1 MTFQNTTSLLFERN
15 QLMALQSVKATGIV
29 QGLVLEMTIRQEY
42 QNCTQDNLEASYT
55 FPMGWGASFMDLHVE
70 IAGKRLRGL
79 VIEKQAAIT
88 GYEKAIADG
97 DTPIMLEKNSE
108 GIYTAS
114 LGNLKPGEAATIEYR
129 YAQLLQVE
137 EGCARICLPTTIAP
151 RYGKEHFGGIQEH
164 QSTQADM
171 LVQYPLTLSLLLSGG
186 TEKCTIESP
195 SHHIDVTQNTSG
207 TIVELTRDGFLD
219 RDFILNLS
227 GLKNQSFYMVAPDK
241 HMGSQACT
249 VLTSFNPNIDNDKF
263 AQPVALKILVD
274 CSGSMNGDS
283 IESAKEALHQVLISL
298 NPDDQLSYSQFG
310 DTVEHAFEGLQ
321 PATPFNVAAASIFV
335 SNTQANMGGTQ
346 IEHALLSTFRLKE
359 NDAQADVLLITDGE
373 VWDTA
378 NIIKAAKQSGQRIFA
393 IGVGNAPAETLLQE
407 LAEATG
413 GACELVPPNGDIQ
426 MAITRMFHRLRQP
439 RARDIQIDWGHEE
452 KPEWVSGIST
462 AIFNLNTSHIFA
474 GFKTP
479 PQHPA
484 TLSFQLGNNPK
495 RYSVQASTLI
505 QSVSNIISRLGAAQR
520 LRNMSEE
527 NQTALALSYQL
538 VTQNTNY
545 LLTHIRPED
554 EKVGEL
560 PELQKVSQMLA
571 AGWGG
576 TGISKGIDRP
586 VVLFSRSR
594 PSTTNLFQSSP
605 RVFRSVTSSKIS
617 LKDAGEECDLLNDI
631 APPIKV
637 GHQKTQ
643 RPLTLDEI
651 ISIANKW
658 IQNPADIEKFI
669 KAIQAQL
676 IDANLTSLL
685 NQITPLLSNK
695 DAWTVIL
702 SWLLINSGTKGKWKL
717 KTRLVI
723 EAAANELPVGQLKTS
738 LTIVNLYLG
747 TFFEATL
754 PIEAKSAWSPINW
767 LRKLAE

>member
-1 MTFQNTTSLLFERN
+1 MTLQNTTSLLFERN
-15 QLMALQSVKATGIV
+15 QLVALQSVKATGMV

-55 FPMGWGASFMDLHVE
+55 FPMGWGASFMELHVE

-79 VIEKQAAIT
+79 VIEKQVAIT

-151 RYGKEHFGGIQEH
+151 RYGKEEFGGIQEH

-186 TEKCTIESP
+186 TEKCTIKSP

-227 GLKNQSFYMVAPDK
+227 GLKNQSFCMVAPDK
-241 HMGSQACT
+241 HMGSEACT
-249 VLTSFNPNIDNDKF
+249 VLASFNPNIDNGKF
-263 AQPVALKILVD
+263 AQPVVLKILVD

-283 IESAKEALHQVLISL
+283 IESAKEALHEVLINL
-298 NPDDQLSYSQFG
+298 NPDDQLSYSKFG
-310 DTVEHAFEGLQ
+310 DMVEHAFEGPQ

-335 SNTQANMGGTQ
+335 GNTQANMGGTQ

-359 NDAQADVLLITDGE
+359 KDAQADVLLITDGE

-413 GACELVPPNGDIQ
+413 GTCELVPPNGDIQ
-426 MAITRMFHRLRQP
+426 AAITRMFHRLRQP
-439 RARDIQIDWGHEE
+439 RVHDIQIDWGHEE

-479 PQHPA
+479 PQQPA
-484 TLSFQLGNNPK
+484 TLSFQLGSNPK

-505 QSVSNIISRLGAAQR
+505 QSNSNIISRLGGAQR
-520 LRNMSEE
+520 LRAMSEE

-538 VTQNTNY
+538 VTRNTNY

-554 EKVGEL
+554 EKVSEL
-560 PELQKVSQMLA
+560 PELQRITQMLA

-576 TGISKGIDRP
+576 TGTSKGMDRP
-586 VVLFSRSR
+586 AVLFSRSR
-594 PSTTNLFQSSP
+594 QSTTNALQSSP
-605 RVFRSVTSSKIS
+605 RVFRSVTSSKIR
-617 LKDAGEECDLLNDI
+617 LNDVGEECDLLNDV
-631 APPIKV
+631 ARPIKV

-643 RPLTLDEI
+643 GPLTFDEI

-658 IQNPADIEKFI
+658 IQKPGDIEKFI
-669 KAIQAQL
+669 KVIDAQL

-685 NQITPLLSNK
+685 NQLSPLLSNRNV
-695 DAWTVIL
+695 WTVIL
-702 SWLLINSGTKGKWKL
+702 SWLLIDSRTKEKWKP
-717 KTRLVI
+717 KTRLAI
-723 EAAANELPVGQLKTS
+723 EAMANELPVGQLKTS
-738 LTIVNLYLG
+738 LTVANLRLG
-747 TFFEATL
+747 TFFEAIL
-754 PIEAKSAWSPINW
+754 PIKTKSAWSSISW
-767 LRKLAE
+767 LRKLAD

>member
-1 MTFQNTTSLLFERN
+1 
-15 QLMALQSVKATGIV
+15 
-29 QGLVLEMTIRQEY
+29 
-42 QNCTQDNLEASYT
+42 
-55 FPMGWGASFMDLHVE
+55 
-70 IAGKRLRGL
+70 
-79 VIEKQAAIT
+79 
-88 GYEKAIADG
+88 
-97 DTPIMLEKNSE
+97 
-108 GIYTAS
+108 
-114 LGNLKPGEAATIEYR
+114 
-129 YAQLLQVE
+129 
-137 EGCARICLPTTIAP
+137 
-151 RYGKEHFGGIQEH
+151 
-164 QSTQADM
+164 
-171 LVQYPLTLSLLLSGG
+171 
-186 TEKCTIESP
+186 
-195 SHHIDVTQNTSG
+195 
-207 TIVELTRDGFLD
+207 
-219 RDFILNLS
+219 
-227 GLKNQSFYMVAPDK
+227 
-241 HMGSQACT
+241 
-249 VLTSFNPNIDNDKF
+249 
-263 AQPVALKILVD
+263 ALKILVD

-321 PATPFNVAAASIFV
+321 SATPFNVAAASIFV

-346 IEHALLSTFRLKE
+346 IEYALLSTFRLKE
-359 NDAQADVLLITDGE
+359 NDAQADILLITDGE
-373 VWDTA
+373 VWDTD

-426 MAITRMFHRLRQP
+426 TAITRMFHRLRQP

-479 PQHPA
+479 PQNPA
-484 TLSFQLGNNPK
+484 TLSFQLGSNPK

-505 QSVSNIISRLGAAQR
+505 QSDSNIISRLGAAQR
-520 LRNMSEE
+520 LRAMSEE

-538 VTQNTNY
+538 VTRNTNY

-554 EKVGEL
+554 EKVSEL
-560 PELQKVSQMLA
+560 PELQRVTQMLA

-576 TGISKGIDRP
+576 TGASKGIDRP
-586 VVLFSRSR
+586 AVLFSRGR
-594 PSTTNLFQSSP
+594 QSTTNALQSSP
-605 RVFRSVTSSKIS
+605 RVFRSATSSKIS
-617 LKDAGEECDLLNDI
+617 LKDAGEACDLLNDF

-658 IQNPADIEKFI
+658 IQNPTDIEKFI
-669 KAIQAQL
+669 KAIDAQL

-685 NQITPLLSNK
+685 KQLSPLLSDK

-702 SWLLINSGTKGKWKL
+702 SWLLIDSRTKGKWKP
-717 KTRLVI
+717 KTRLTI
-723 EAAANELPVGQLKTS
+723 EAMANELPMGQLKTS
-738 LTIVNLYLG
+738 LTIVNLCLG
-747 TFFEATL
+747 TLFETTL
-754 PIEAKSAWSPINW
+754 PIKAKSAWSPINW

>member
-1 MTFQNTTSLLFERN
+1 
-15 QLMALQSVKATGIV
+15 
-29 QGLVLEMTIRQEY
+29 
-42 QNCTQDNLEASYT
+42 
-55 FPMGWGASFMDLHVE
+55 
-70 IAGKRLRGL
+70 
-79 VIEKQAAIT
+79 
-88 GYEKAIADG
+88 
-97 DTPIMLEKNSE
+97 
-108 GIYTAS
+108 
-114 LGNLKPGEAATIEYR
+114 
-129 YAQLLQVE
+129 
-137 EGCARICLPTTIAP
+137 
-151 RYGKEHFGGIQEH
+151 
-164 QSTQADM
+164 
-171 LVQYPLTLSLLLSGG
+171 
-186 TEKCTIESP
+186 
-195 SHHIDVTQNTSG
+195 
-207 TIVELTRDGFLD
+207 
-219 RDFILNLS
+219 
-227 GLKNQSFYMVAPDK
+227 
-241 HMGSQACT
+241 
-249 VLTSFNPNIDNDKF
+249 
-263 AQPVALKILVD
+263 
-274 CSGSMNGDS
+274 
-283 IESAKEALHQVLISL
+283 
-298 NPDDQLSYSQFG
+298 
-310 DTVEHAFEGLQ
+310 
-321 PATPFNVAAASIFV
+321 
-335 SNTQANMGGTQ
+335 MGGTQ

-378 NIIKAAKQSGQRIFA
+378 NIIETAKESRQRIFA

-413 GACELVPPNGDIQ
+413 GACQLVPPNGDIQ
-426 MAITRMFHRLRQP
+426 TAITRMFHRLRQP

-462 AIFNLNTSHIFA
+462 AIFHLNTSHIFA

-479 PQHPA
+479 PQNPA
-484 TLSFQLGNNPK
+484 TLSFQLGSNPK
-495 RYSVQASTLI
+495 RYSVQASTLVE
-505 QSVSNIISRLGAAQR
+505 SDSNIVSRLGAAQR
-520 LRNMSEE
+520 LRAMSEE

-538 VTQNTNY
+538 VTRNTNY

-554 EKVGEL
+554 EKVSGL
-560 PELQKVSQMLA
+560 PELQKVTQMLA

-594 PSTTNLFQSSP
+594 TSTTNSSQSSP
-605 RVFRSVTSSKIS
+605 RVFRSVTSSEIR
-617 LKDAGEECDLLNDI
+617 LKDAGEECDLLNDF

-685 NQITPLLSNK
+685 NQITPLLSDK

-754 PIEAKSAWSPINW
+754 PIKTKSAWSPINW

>member
-1 MTFQNTTSLLFERN
+1 MTFQNTPSMLISRN
-15 QLMALQSVKATGIV
+15 QLMALQSVKAKGIV
-29 QGLVLEMTIRQEY
+29 QGLMLEMTIRQEY
-42 QNCTQDNLEASYT
+42 KNFTHDTLEASYT

-88 GYEKAIADG
+88 GYEKAIAEG

-108 GIYTAS
+108 GIYNAS

-129 YAQLLQVE
+129 YAQLIQVE

-151 RYGKEHFGGIQEH
+151 RYGKERFGGIQEH

-186 TEKCTIESP
+186 TEKSTIESP
-195 SHHIDVTQNTSG
+195 SHHIDVTQNTAG
-207 TIVELTRDGFLD
+207 TLVELNRDGFLD

-241 HMGSQACT
+241 HIGSESCT
-249 VLTSFNPNIDNDKF
+249 VLASFNPNIDENQI
-263 AQPVALKILVD
+263 AGPVALKILVD

-298 NPDDQLSYSQFG
+298 NPDDQLSYSRFG
-310 DTVEHAFEGLQ
+310 DTVEHAFEELQ

-346 IEHALLSTFRLKE
+346 IEHALLSTFRLGE
-359 NDAQADVLLITDGE
+359 RDAQADVLLITDGE

-378 NIIKAAKQSGQRIFA
+378 NIIETAKQSGQRIFA

-426 MAITRMFHRLRQP
+426 AAIARMFHRLRQP
-439 RARDIQIDWGHEE
+439 RAHEIQIDWGHEE
-452 KPEWVSGIST
+452 KPEWISGIGT
-462 AIFNLNTSHIFA
+462 AIFNLNTRHVFA
-474 GFKTP
+474 GFKSP
-479 PQHPA
+479 PQCPA
-484 TLSFQLGNNPK
+484 TLSFQLGSNPK
-495 RYSVQASTLI
+495 RYLVQASGLFH
-505 QSVSNIISRLGAAQR
+505 SDSNIVSRLGAAQR

-538 VTQNTNY
+538 VTRNTNY

-554 EKVGEL
+554 EKVSGL
-560 PELQKVSQMLA
+560 PELQKVAQMLA

-576 TGISKGIDRP
+576 AGNIKGMDSP
-586 VVLFSRSR
+586 AALFCRSR
-594 PSTTNLFQSSP
+594 TSTNAFQSPP
-605 RVFRSVTSSKIS
+605 RVFRSVTSTK
-617 LKDAGEECDLLNDI
+617 LRLEDAGEEGGLLNDF
-631 APPIKV
+631 APSAKV
-637 GHQKTQ
+637 RHQKTQ
-643 RPLTLDEI
+643 RPLALNEI
-651 ISIANKW
+651 IILANKW

-685 NQITPLLSNK
+685 NQLSPLLSDK
-695 DAWTVIL
+695 DVWTVIL
-702 SWLLINSGTKGKWKL
+702 SWLLIDSRTKDRWKP
-717 KTRLVI
+717 KTRLAI
-723 EAAANELPVGQLKTS
+723 EGMANELPKDQLKTS
-738 LTIVNLYLG
+738 LVIVNSHRG
-747 TFFEATL
+747 TLFIGPLSVEG
-754 PIEAKSAWSPINW
+754 KSAWNPINW
-767 LRKLAE
+767 LRKLAD

>member
-1 MTFQNTTSLLFERN
+1 MTFQNTTSQLFERN

-79 VIEKQAAIT
+79 VIEKQAAIA

-114 LGNLKPGEAATIEYR
+114 LGSLKPGEAATIEYR

-195 SHHIDVTQNTSG
+195 SHHIDVTHNTSG

-227 GLKNQSFYMVAPDK
+227 GLKNQSFCMVAPDK
-241 HMGSQACT
+241 HMGSEAYT
-249 VLTSFNPNIDNDKF
+249 VLASFNPNIDNGNF
-263 AQPVALKILVD
+263 EQPVALKMLVD

-283 IESAKEALHQVLISL
+283 IESTKKALHEVLIRL
-298 NPDDQLSYSQFG
+298 NPDDQLSYSKFG
-310 DTVEHAFEGLQ
+310 DVVEHAFEGPQ
-321 PATPFNVAAASIFV
+321 PATPFNVAAVSIFV

-359 NDAQADVLLITDGE
+359 KDARADVLLITDGE

-378 NIIKAAKQSGQRIFA
+378 NIIKAAKQSGHRIFA
-393 IGVGNAPAETLLQE
+393 IGVGNTPAETLLQE

-426 MAITRMFHRLRQP
+426 AAITRMFHRLRQP
-439 RARDIQIDWGHEE
+439 RVHDIQIDWGHEE

-479 PQHPA
+479 PQQPA
-484 TLSFQLGNNPK
+484 TLSFQLGSNPK
-495 RYSVQASTLI
+495 RYSVQANTLI
-505 QSVSNIISRLGAAQR
+505 QSDSNIISRLGGAQR
-520 LRNMSEE
+520 LGAMSEE

-538 VTQNTNY
+538 VTRNTNY

-554 EKVGEL
+554 EKVSEL
-560 PELQKVSQMLA
+560 PELQRVTQMLA

-576 TGISKGIDRP
+576 TGTSKGMDRP
-586 VVLFSRSR
+586 AVLFSRSR
-594 PSTTNLFQSSP
+594 QSTTNAIQSSP
-605 RVFRSVTSSKIS
+605 RVFRSVTSSKIR
-617 LKDAGEECDLLNDI
+617 LNDVGEECDLLNDF

-643 RPLTLDEI
+643 RPLTFDEI

-658 IQNPADIEKFI
+658 IQKPGDIEQFVN
-669 KAIQAQL
+669 AMQAQL
-676 IDANLTSLL
+676 LEEKLTSLL
-685 NQITPLLSNK
+685 NQVYPLLSEK
-695 DAWTVIL
+695 HVWTVIL
-702 SWLLINSGTKGKWKL
+702 SWLLIDLRTKGKWRQ
-717 KTRLVI
+717 KTKVAI
-723 EAAANELPVGQLKTS
+723 EAMANELPKDQLKIS
-738 LTIVNLYLG
+738 LTIVNSHLN
-747 TFFEATL
+747 TL
-754 PIEAKSAWSPINW
+754 FSNPLSTEGKSSLNPINW
-767 LRKLAE
+767 LRKLAD